1 MKSLVVDDDFTHRLL
16 LQRFLSST
24 GEVHIAANGR
34 EAVTAVH
41 EAIKA
46 GQPYDLVCLDI
57 QMPLLDGHHA
67 LEEIREIEQELH
79 MPTSKHVKVVM
90 TTAHTE
96 KGHVLDAFRQSADAY
111 LTKPVSKDK
120 LLGFV
125 HEWKLG

>member
-16 LQRFLSST
+16 LQRFLTST

-34 EAVTAVH
+34 EAVTAVT

-57 QMPLLDGHHA
+57 QMPLVDGHRA
-67 LEEIREIEQELH
+67 LEEIREVEQELH
-79 MPTSKHVKVVM
+79 VPTAKHVKVVM

-96 KGHVLDAFRQSADAY
+96 KDHVLDAFRQAADAY

-125 HEWKLG
+125 KEWKLG